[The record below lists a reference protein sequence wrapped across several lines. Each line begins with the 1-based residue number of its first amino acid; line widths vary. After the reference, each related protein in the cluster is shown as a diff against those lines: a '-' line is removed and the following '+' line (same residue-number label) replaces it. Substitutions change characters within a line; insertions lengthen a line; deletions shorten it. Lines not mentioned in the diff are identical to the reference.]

1 MQLCAA
7 DFLLYNAC
15 MRSTITFYGGA
26 GTVTGA
32 NFGLDTGTQ
41 KLLIDCGA
49 NEREDICDPKNHAPF
64 PYAASA
70 IDVLFVTH
78 AHQDHIGLIPKL
90 MREGFRGTIISTPAT
105 KELSAIMLSDALSIV
120 ERDAQ
125 SSGCVAPYG
134 PEDIERALALWQIR
148 PYHEPFQVG
157 DATVEFLDAGHILGS
172 ALVKLTRGGRTI
184 IFTGDLGNSPGPLL
198 RDTESPAGAHYLV
211 LESVYGDR
219 LHEGR
224 ETRRAVLRQ
233 AIEDARARK
242 GTLLVPCFSLER
254 TQIILFEI
262 HQMIGE
268 GSLAPIP
275 IYLDSPLA
283 QRVSEVYRA
292 YAADMNETARQAF
305 AEGDALSFPALVE
318 VVDAGQSRHLHRK
331 EGAKVII
338 AGAGMSNGGRI
349 RAHERA
355 YLPDENASILLTGY
369 QAPGSLGRRIQE
381 GAKEVV
387 IDGERTPVRARVA
400 ALTGYSGH
408 ADRDA
413 LFAFVESAHETLE
426 EAFVVMGETG
436 ASSFLAQRIRDFL
449 GLRASVP
456 TAGSS
461 ATIDW

>member
-1 MQLCAA
+1 MSA
-7 DFLLYNAC
+7 
-15 MRSTITFYGGA
+15 TITFYGGA

-32 NFGLDTGTQ
+32 NFLLDTGTQ
-41 KLLIDCGA
+41 RFLIDCGA
-49 NEREDICDPKNHAPF
+49 HEREDICDPKNHAPF
-64 PYAASA
+64 AYDAAT
-70 IDVLFVTH
+70 IDILFITH
-78 AHQDHIGLIPKL
+78 AHQDHIGLVPKL

-105 KELSAIMLSDALSIV
+105 RELSAIMLDDALSIV
-120 ERDAQ
+120 EREAEV
-125 SSGCVAPYG
+125 SGCMAPYSRD
-134 PEDIERALALWQIR
+134 DIARALSLWQTQ
-148 PYHEPFQVG
+148 PYHEPFPVG
-157 DATVEFLDAGHILGS
+157 DATAEFLDAGHILGS
-172 ALVKLTRGGRTI
+172 AMVKLTRASGGSQGVSQTDPSRTI
-184 IFTGDLGNSPGPLL
+184 LFTGDLGNSPEPLL
-198 RDTESPAGAHYLV
+198 RDTELPVGAHYLV
-211 LESVYGDR
+211 MESVYGDR

-224 ETRRAVLRQ
+224 DTRRAVLKD
-233 AIEDARARK
+233 AIEEARARG

-283 QRVSEVYRA
+283 QRVSEVYRR
-292 YAADMNETARQAF
+292 YAADMNETARRAF
-305 AEGDALSFPALVE
+305 EEGDALSFPSLVE
-318 VVDAGQSRHLHRK
+318 VDDTGESRHVHRK
-331 EGAKVII
+331 AGPKVII

-355 YLPDENASILLTGY
+355 YLPDENASVLLTGY

-387 IDGERTPVRARVA
+387 IDGERVAVRARVR

-413 LFAFVESAHETLE
+413 LLSFVDGAHETLE
-426 EAFVVMGETG
+426 HAFVVMGETA
-436 ASSFLAQRIRDFL
+436 ASLILAQRIRDFL
-449 GLRASVP
+449 GLAASVP

-461 ATIDW
+461 VDIRW